1 MVYKLYG
8 FNGKKVKYD
17 WKIRKL
23 IEKMSNIDKNKKEE
37 KTRKKGM
44 AYSGDSDIIG
54 ESIDENIQDDNDDN
68 NEDE

>member
-1 MVYKLYG
+1 
-8 FNGKKVKYD
+8 
-17 WKIRKL
+17 
-23 IEKMSNIDKNKKEE
+23 MSNIDKNKKEE